1 MNLFTKE
8 KQTHRHKEHT
18 YEHTYGYQR
27 GKRVGEGQIRSLG
40 LTYANYY
47 IKDKQQGP
55 TIAQGTRFNNL

>member
-8 KQTHRHKEHT
+8 KQTHRHK
-18 YEHTYGYQR
+18 EHTYGYQR

-47 IKDKQQGP
+47 IKDKQQGL
-55 TIAQGTRFNNL
+55 TIAQGTRFNIL